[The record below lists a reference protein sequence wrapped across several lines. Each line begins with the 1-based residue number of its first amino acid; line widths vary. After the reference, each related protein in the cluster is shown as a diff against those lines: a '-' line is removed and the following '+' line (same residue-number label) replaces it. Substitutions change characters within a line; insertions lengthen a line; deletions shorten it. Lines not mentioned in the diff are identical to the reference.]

1 MRISPTYHSWPAS
14 NGNAAASAA
23 ESMVLN
29 CSRAAATSELPV
41 TIPDDQP
48 KLQPGTRRHLGRPVG
63 NSNSTRDTG
72 RSTYDSVGSGKG
84 VNMGT
89 TTVAAGIKGKPQ
101 PHPRQANRTVA
112 SVSNNSMQ
120 GRHMRSTHTQ
130 LVGLLPQP
138 CWQRFHLKG
147 NASPRGNA
155 TDEPRGQAA
164 VPDHRHVSVVPR
176 RCCWGTVM

>member
-1 MRISPTYHSWPAS
+1 MNMTSLKCTRLAGSKRAPEERAPTSGPLHAHVLHVSLPAHRAEQCRKCSRISMRISPTCHSWPAS

-29 CSRAAATSELPV
+29 CSRAAAISELPV

-48 KLQPGTRRHLGRPVG
+48 KLQPGTRRHLGRSVG

-84 VNMGT
+84 VNMGS

-101 PHPRQANRTVA
+101 PHPRQA
-112 SVSNNSMQ
+112 
-120 GRHMRSTHTQ
+120 
-130 LVGLLPQP
+130 
-138 CWQRFHLKG
+138 
-147 NASPRGNA
+147 
-155 TDEPRGQAA
+155 E
-164 VPDHRHVSVVPR
+164 
-176 RCCWGTVM
+176 